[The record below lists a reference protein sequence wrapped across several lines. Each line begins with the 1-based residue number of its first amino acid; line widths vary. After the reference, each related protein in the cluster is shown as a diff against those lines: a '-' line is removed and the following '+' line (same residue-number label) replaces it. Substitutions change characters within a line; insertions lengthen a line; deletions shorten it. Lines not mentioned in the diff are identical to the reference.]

1 MVEPVDP
8 TTRKSNTYPVLPVE
22 LTKLAAQTADAQR
35 TDGAVRDPEKPAP
48 TPALPEPPHY
58 DVEIVRRGDAVGGLG
73 INVVRMLNPS
83 TGQPIYQSPP
93 EGVLVM
99 LENALWRLRTKDS
112 R

>member
-8 TTRKSNTYPVLPVE
+8 TTRKSNTYPVQPVLPVRFGE
-22 LTKLAAQTADAQR
+22 PATDTARADR
-35 TDGAVRDPEKPAP
+35 TTSEPEKPAP
-48 TPALPEPPHY
+48 APELPEPPHY